1 MRVALERVALC
12 VVLLAIWQALPL
24 LGLADRF
31 FISSPAAVAAK
42 IAEWAADGELLEASS
57 ITSMEAALGLA
68 YGCVLG
74 AALGLFC
81 ALNAGASRAL
91 LPLLTVGNSLP
102 RLAFAPLLIAWFGFG
117 LASKV
122 VLAASVVFFFVFFGV
137 YSGIRS
143 ASGLLTA
150 NARVLGGRGFAL
162 VRHVYLPPALGWI
175 VTSLRLAVGYAFAAA
190 VIGEYFGSDSGLG
203 YLIVYG
209 KEMLDMTQVFA
220 GITVVLVIVGVL
232 DMGLRSV
239 ARAGTRWRG
248 VTEGSS
254 L

>member
-1 MRVALERVALC
+1 MRIGLERLALC
-12 VVLLAIWQALPL
+12 VALLAIWQALPA
-24 LGLADRF
+24 LGLADPF
-31 FISSPAAVAAK
+31 FISSPTAIAAK
-42 IAEWAADGELLEASS
+42 VWEWIADGELVQAAA
-57 ITSMEAALGLA
+57 ITTLEAALGLA

-74 AALGLFC
+74 AAFGLAC
-81 ALNAGASRAL
+81 ALHAPTSRAL

-117 LASKV
+117 LSSKV
-122 VLAASVVFFFVFFGV
+122 VLAASVVFFFIFFGV

-150 NARVLGGRGFAL
+150 NARVLGGRGLAL
-162 VRHVYLPPALGWI
+162 LWHVHLPQALGWI
-175 VTSLRLAVGYAFAAA
+175 ITSLRMAVGYAFAAA

-220 GITVVLVIVGVL
+220 GLAVVMVIVGVL
-232 DMGLRSV
+232 DMGLRHA
-239 ARAGTRWRG
+239 ARAGMGWRG
-248 VTEGSS
+248 AADGNS

>member
-1 MRVALERVALC
+1 MRVALERLALC
-12 VVLLAIWQALPL
+12 LVLLLIWQLLPV
-24 LGLADRF
+24 LGLADSF
-31 FISSPAAVAAK
+31 FVSSPTAIAAQV
-42 IAEWAADGELLEASS
+42 AEWAADGELLQAAS
-57 ITSMEAALGLA
+57 ITVLEAALGLA

-74 AALGLFC
+74 AALGLLC
-81 ALNAGASRAL
+81 ALHAGTSRAL

-117 LASKV
+117 LSSKV

-150 NARVLGGRGFAL
+150 NARILGGRGAAL
-162 VRHVYLPPALGWI
+162 LWHVHMPQALGWI

-220 GITVVLVIVGVL
+220 GLAVVMVIVGVL

-248 VTEGSS
+248 VADGSS
-254 L
+254 V